1 MHKLLSSYLITAFCG
16 WAAAFLLPLVIQE
29 ITHSAFY
36 TSIAYTISVLP
47 YLFIMPLAGVIGD
60 HFDKKKIIQIGE
72 VANVLLVIGLIVTPF
87 QTSYLN
93 MILFLHFGL
102 SAVVAVH
109 HTIFQAVVPEMV
121 AKNKISKF
129 NSYASA
135 INNVIALVAPAL
147 VGIWLSVG
155 STKTLLYY
163 LVGGYFISLV
173 VITIIPYT
181 HRKNPANLQFPSI
194 FSSLKEGVHYLQ
206 DQTFLKYAVINFFF
220 VNFGET
226 FINSNLVHYL
236 KHHHEINES
245 ELSYYFI
252 PMGVGA
258 LLGSIVAP
266 SIMSRVA
273 PGKIILYG
281 SAFSAISASMI
292 FVNHT
297 PWMTTSLWGLNEAS
311 ASVVIVTFCTLRQR
325 LVPVYL
331 LSRIVAVTRM
341 TAYLAMPL
349 ASMSSGWLFE
359 YTNHFPYLL
368 VISILSIVIG
378 IMVSSRELLHSDITH
393 HSTHEV
399 SGEGKRKS

>member
-1 MHKLLSSYLITAFCG
+1 MQKLLSSYLITAFCG
-16 WAAAFLLPLVIQE
+16 WVTAFLLPLIIQD

-36 TSIAYTISVLP
+36 TSIAYTISILP
-47 YLFIMPLAGVIGD
+47 YLFVMPLAGVMGD
-60 HFDKKKIIQIGE
+60 YFDKKKIIQVGE
-72 VANVLLVIGLIVTPF
+72 LFNVLLVIGLIVTPF
-87 QTSYLN
+87 EAFSLKL
-93 MILFLHFGL
+93 ILLLHFGL

-109 HTIFQAVVPEMV
+109 HIIFQAVVPVMV

-129 NSYASA
+129 NAYSSA

-147 VGIWLSVG
+147 VGIWLSFG
-155 STKTLLYY
+155 STKALLYY
-163 LVGGYFISLV
+163 LAGGYLLSLG

-181 HRKNPANLQFPSI
+181 HEERPEKLRLNSI
-194 FSSLKEGVHYLQ
+194 FSSLKEGFHYLQ
-206 DQTFLKYAVINFFF
+206 QQTFLKYAVINFFF

-226 FINSNLVHYL
+226 FINANLVHYL
-236 KHHHEINES
+236 KHHHAIGES

-258 LLGSIVAP
+258 LLGSILAP
-266 SIMSRVA
+266 SVMSRVA

-281 SAFSAISASMI
+281 SAFSALSASLI
-292 FVNHT
+292 FLDHT
-297 PWMTTSLWGLNEAS
+297 PWMTTSLWGLNEVS
-311 ASVVIVTFCTLRQR
+311 ASVVIVTFFTLRQR

-368 VISILSIVIG
+368 MVSIVSILLG
-378 IMVSSRELLHSDITH
+378 IIFSFRELFHATVHH
-393 HSTHEV
+393 HSTYELA
-399 SGEGKRKS
+399 EAKKS